1 MTEKSASVIVFE
13 PDRLQRDLIV
23 LALRRNQLEPL
34 ICDDLSEAR
43 KYLLERKPDL
53 LLLDLY
59 LPGQNGLDFI
69 QETQREGLL
78 GNTKFI
84 FISSIAF
91 PEIIQKAIKM
101 GAADFLVKP
110 LNVELLVSRI
120 QRALSR

>member
-1 MTEKSASVIVFE
+1 MTDLSASVIIFE

-23 LALRRNQLEPL
+23 LALRRNQLLPV
-34 ICDDLSEAR
+34 ICDDPSEVR
-43 KYLLERKPDL
+43 KYLVERKPEL

-69 QETQREGLL
+69 REIQQEGLMGKTRFL
-78 GNTKFI
+78 

-91 PEIIQKAIKM
+91 PEIIQKAVKM
-101 GAADFLVKP
+101 GATDFLVKP
-110 LNVELLVSRI
+110 LNVELLVSRV

>member
-1 MTEKSASVIVFE
+1 VSNRSASVIVFE

-23 LALRRNQLEPL
+23 LALRRNQLQPL
-34 ICDDLSEAR
+34 ICDDSGEVR
-43 KYLLERKPDL
+43 KYLADRKPDL

-59 LPGQNGLDFI
+59 LPGQNGLDFM
-69 QETQREGLL
+69 QEILQEGLL
-78 GNTKFI
+78 GKTKFI

-101 GAADFLVKP
+101 GATDFLVKP
-110 LNVELLVSRI
+110 LNVELLVSRV